1 MEFVEAI
8 QKAGVVGAGGAG
20 FPTHIKQNAAAEY
33 LIINAA
39 ECEPLIETDKYLCRT
54 FADRIVET
62 VEKMAA
68 HLKAGHRVIAL
79 KAKYKQEIKAL
90 KEAIDRQKA
99 GVEIFE
105 MGTYYPA
112 GDEQIMVEQVTGRV
126 VPERG
131 LPLNVGCVVENVG
144 TVLAIADALEDK
156 PVTDK
161 YLSVTGAVKEP
172 VMCLAPL
179 GTPIEDVLRQ
189 AELLVKDYAVILGG
203 PMMGKLKK
211 DREAVREAVV
221 TKTTGNLL
229 VLPSDHYLMKRG
241 TMSVEKMMRQ
251 AASACIQCRACTD
264 LCPRQLI
271 GHNVEPHR
279 VMRNIWRQESIT
291 DAAKFERTFGSAA
304 NCSSCG
310 TCEMFSC
317 PMGLSP
323 RKMND
328 YAKTLLRE
336 RGIQPEKNQ
345 EPVKS
350 TALGHRRIPTER
362 LIARLDLTQYV
373 SHGQPKLYEV
383 TPKEVFVPLS
393 QHIGKPAVPVA
404 AVGDEVKRGDLIAEA
419 AEGLSANIHT
429 GFEGV
434 VKEITPQ
441 GIRIGRREA

>member
-20 FPTHIKQNAAAEY
+20 FPTHVKQNAKAEY

-62 VEKMAA
+62 VVKTAA
-68 HLKAGHRVIAL
+68 HLEAKHAVIAL
-79 KAKYKQEIKAL
+79 KAKYTREIEALEAAVKKAD
-90 KEAIDRQKA
+90 AD
-99 GVEIFE
+99 VEIFK
-105 MGTYYPA
+105 MRTYYPA
-112 GDEQIMVEQVTGRV
+112 GDEQVLVHQVTGRV

-144 TVLAIADALEDK
+144 TILAIADALEEK
-156 PVTDK
+156 PVTEK
-161 YLSVTGAVKEP
+161 YLSVTGAVKTP

-179 GTPIEDVLRQ
+179 GTPITEVLKK
-189 AELLVKDYAVILGG
+189 AELLTDDYVVIMGG
-203 PMMGKLKK
+203 PMMGKLQK
-211 DREAVREAVV
+211 DRAAIERAVV

-229 VLPSDHYLMKRG
+229 VLPADHYLLKRG
-241 TMSVEKMMRQ
+241 TMPVEKMIHQ
-251 AASACIQCRACTD
+251 AATACIQCRSCTD
-264 LCPRQLI
+264 LCPRHLI
-271 GHNVEPHR
+271 GHHVEPHR
-279 VMRNIWRQESIT
+279 VMRNIWRQASIT
-291 DAAKFERTFGSAA
+291 DTAEFERAFGSAA

-345 EPVKS
+345 HPV
-350 TALGHRRIPTER
+350 ALSAVDNRRIPTGR
-362 LIARLDLTQYV
+362 LIARLDLTKYEF
-373 SHGQPKLYEV
+373 HGLPELFKVEPQEV
-383 TPKEVFVPLS
+383 IVPLS
-393 QHIGKPAVPVA
+393 QHIGKPAVPTV
-404 AVGDEVKRGDLIAEA
+404 AVGDPVEKGDLIAGA

-429 GFEGV
+429 GFAGI

-441 GIRIGRREA
+441 SIRIGRREA